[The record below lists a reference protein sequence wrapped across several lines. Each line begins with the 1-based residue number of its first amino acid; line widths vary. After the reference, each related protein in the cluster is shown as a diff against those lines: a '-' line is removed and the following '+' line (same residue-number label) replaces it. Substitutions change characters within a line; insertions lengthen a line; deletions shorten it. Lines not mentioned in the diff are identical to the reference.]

1 MIIFDI
7 SDTTPGYKHQGES
20 MNKITAELIEQE
32 LAKYED
38 AWQEEIKQAKI
49 FKEEDAKLK
58 LTQSLWDKNV
68 EKVNARAKLERGKG
82 RLAMGILDE
91 EGNIVDIIVQD
102 RVAKVVKVV
111 KAPVVKVNEGL
122 TEKEEKYL
130 RKKVLDLCYQ
140 GIKTLDYFIEKY
152 PKLYLKR
159 IEKVKEDLY
168 RITYNFD

>member
-1 MIIFDI
+1 MRTNTWMQA
-7 SDTTPGYKHQGES
+7 SKGES
-20 MNKITAELIEQE
+20 MNKTTEELIEQE

-49 FKEEDAKLK
+49 FKKEDAKLK
-58 LTQSLWDKNV
+58 LTQSLWDKNI
-68 EKVNARAKLERGKG
+68 EKIVTRAKLERSKG
-82 RLAMGILDE
+82 RLVMGILDE
-91 EGNIVDIIVQD
+91 EGDIVDIIVQD
-102 RVAKVVKVV
+102 RIAKVAKVA